1 MAGGEVMGDHV
12 FLNEAPLPAQF
23 TNSFA
28 ECPEEARVI
37 VHTLLC
43 RLSTSKNTTSRLAY
57 CFYGDR
63 WHKYWEIIAEASQ
76 KLAKMGSQEFAW

>member
-1 MAGGEVMGDHV
+1 MGEHV
-12 FLNEAPLPAQF
+12 LLNEAPLPAQF

-43 RLSTSKNTTSRLAY
+43 RLRTRKNTTSRLA
-57 CFYGDR
+57 
-63 WHKYWEIIAEASQ
+63 
-76 KLAKMGSQEFAW
+76 